1 MLRTLLQT
9 PNKLKVA
16 YSNALVVLTQPHVC
30 LLKTVYSMFAFT
42 QLLRTDARILL
53 LTVFVLTKKNK
64 FCRTLA
70 MLTLVR
76 SLADAHITSKL
87 FAWAFKFIRFHNN
100 VYPIYPIHSI
110 SSWKFAMPW
119 YRYYI
124 DPHFKQDIK
133 PWIFAAWPPGL
144 TPRVES
150 DASPDELVTCW
161 SSSWTLA
168 VTSND
173 AQGKYQKTKRVTTMV
188 KPFIVLGKV
197 KEQLYQWKCP
207 KSGRSSRGSPMT
219 FNHTHLW

>member
-9 PNKLKVA
+9 LNKLKVA

-53 LTVFVLTKKNK
+53 LTVFVLTKKNT

-87 FAWAFKFIRFHNN
+87 FTWAFKLIRFHNN
-100 VYPIYPIHSI
+100 VYPIDSIHSI

-133 PWIFAAWPPGL
+133 P
-144 TPRVES
+144 V
-150 DASPDELVTCW
+150 
-161 SSSWTLA
+161 SSSLLGHRGWHRAWNRTLHLTNWRR
-168 VTSND
+168 VDHRHELLQLPQMMHRENS
-173 AQGKYQKTKRVTTMV
+173 KKTK
-188 KPFIVLGKV
+188 G
-197 KEQLYQWKCP
+197 
-207 KSGRSSRGSPMT
+207 
-219 FNHTHLW
+219 